1 MEKPGSPQLP
11 TSSFQSELDK
21 IDYSRLQTTIQ
32 ADVTNNNG
40 HSAGGKMIV
49 KKRLASSSAGGIFH
63 GFWCNFLKWLK
74 FMLISQSE
82 NNMKRNFNPLNFH

>member
-21 IDYSRLQTTIQ
+21 IDYSWLQTTIM

-40 HSAGGKMIV
+40 DSAGRRA
-49 KKRLASSSAGGIFH
+49 KKRLASFSAGERIFH
-63 GFWCNFLKWLK
+63 GFWCNFLK
-74 FMLISQSE
+74 
-82 NNMKRNFNPLNFH
+82 

>member
-21 IDYSRLQTTIQ
+21 IDYSWLQTTIH

-40 HSAGGKMIV
+40 HSAGGEQIV
-49 KKRLASSSAGGIFH
+49 KKRLTSSSLLDEFFTVSGV
-63 GFWCNFLKWLK
+63 
-74 FMLISQSE
+74 ISS
-82 NNMKRNFNPLNFH
+82 ND

>member
-21 IDYSRLQTTIQ
+21 IDYSWLQTTIM

-40 HSAGGKMIV
+40 ETLQAGEQRKD
-49 KKRLASSSAGGIFH
+49 LQASLLERGFFTVSGVISS
-63 GFWCNFLKWLK
+63 ND
-74 FMLISQSE
+74 
-82 NNMKRNFNPLNFH
+82 